1 METGASP
8 ERAPGPLPSA
18 ARAQR
23 LVIGLLTLL
32 LTDIIWVASSEL
44 TEYIF
49 KTQKYN
55 KPFFSTYLKTSLF
68 MLYLPGFLVHRPWRE
83 QCLEAVQLR
92 RIGGARTGGEYRAVT
107 ESDTG
112 EEEEALSDTGDSDI
126 GGEGGTGLH
135 SRNNAVARSLSE
147 PTFQPIRSEGTDSE
161 ADTGNILQKEG
172 NPSVLMIVLLGNKRV
187 RFNRVAEV
195 RSMSAKEAIHANLA
209 RLSYA
214 ASMRAQAALERAQNR
229 LTVGETAWLAL
240 TFSLLWFA
248 GNYSYQAAL
257 AHTEAG
263 VVNVLSA
270 SSCLFTLIL
279 SAIFPSG
286 AMDSLSLTK
295 MLGVLSTMSG
305 VVLVSYS
312 DLKMEDGFPI
322 GALWTLAGSLFYSSY
337 IVFLRRKIDHEDKLD
352 VPMFFGFVG
361 VFSFL
366 SLWPLFFIFH
376 FTNHE
381 RFEMP
386 NKPQLVALLLNGVI
400 GTVLS
405 ELLWLFGCFYT
416 SSLIATL
423 SISLTIPLTT
433 FADVLVKRVEY
444 DNLFYIG
451 SIPMFVS
458 FFLVAMVSHWNNWDP
473 VMEGLQVTWARLCRC
488 CNRRRESGRQRRRI
502 VESLESE
509 GLLTSEADENEDSS
523 HLEAA

>member
-1 METGASP
+1 
-8 ERAPGPLPSA
+8 
-18 ARAQR
+18 
-23 LVIGLLTLL
+23 
-32 LTDIIWVASSEL
+32 
-44 TEYIF
+44 
-49 KTQKYN
+49 
-55 KPFFSTYLKTSLF
+55 
-68 MLYLPGFLVHRPWRE
+68 
-83 QCLEAVQLR
+83 
-92 RIGGARTGGEYRAVT
+92 
-107 ESDTG
+107 
-112 EEEEALSDTGDSDI
+112 
-126 GGEGGTGLH
+126 
-135 SRNNAVARSLSE
+135 
-147 PTFQPIRSEGTDSE
+147 
-161 ADTGNILQKEG
+161 
-172 NPSVLMIVLLGNKRV
+172 
-187 RFNRVAEV
+187 
-195 RSMSAKEAIHANLA
+195 MSAKEAIHANLA

-229 LTVGETAWLAL
+229 LTVGETARLAI

-279 SAIFPSG
+279 AAIFPSSP
-286 AMDSLSLTK
+286 MDSLSLTK

-312 DLKMEDGFPI
+312 DLKMEDGVPT
-322 GALWTLAGSLFYSSY
+322 GALWTLSGALFYSSY

-361 VFSFL
+361 LFSFL
-366 SLWPLFFIFH
+366 FLWPLFFIFH

-386 NKPQLVALLLNGVI
+386 NKPQIVAMLINGVV

-433 FADVLVKRVEY
+433 FADVLVKRVVY
-444 DNLFYIG
+444 DYLFYIG

-473 VMEGLQVTWARLCRC
+473 VLECLQAGWARLCGC
-488 CNRRRESGRQRRRI
+488 CRGRRGPGRQRGQRI
-502 VESLESE
+502 LETLESE
-509 GLLTSEADENEDSS
+509 GLLSPEAEVSG

>member
-1 METGASP
+1 
-8 ERAPGPLPSA
+8 
-18 ARAQR
+18 
-23 LVIGLLTLL
+23 
-32 LTDIIWVASSEL
+32 
-44 TEYIF
+44 
-49 KTQKYN
+49 
-55 KPFFSTYLKTSLF
+55 
-68 MLYLPGFLVHRPWRE
+68 
-83 QCLEAVQLR
+83 
-92 RIGGARTGGEYRAVT
+92 
-107 ESDTG
+107 
-112 EEEEALSDTGDSDI
+112 
-126 GGEGGTGLH
+126 
-135 SRNNAVARSLSE
+135 
-147 PTFQPIRSEGTDSE
+147 
-161 ADTGNILQKEG
+161 
-172 NPSVLMIVLLGNKRV
+172 MIVSNDYVMLGNKRV

-229 LTVGETAWLAL
+229 LTVGQTAWLAL

-279 SAIFPSG
+279 AAIFPSS
-286 AMDSLSLTK
+286 AMDRLSLTK

-312 DLKMEDGFPI
+312 DLKMEDGFPT

-386 NKPQLVALLLNGVI
+386 NKPQLVAMLLNGVI

-433 FADVLVKRVEY
+433 FADVLVKKVEY

-473 VMEGLQVTWARLCRC
+473 VMEGLQAAWARLCRC
-488 CNRRRESGRQRRRI
+488 CRGRRDSGRQRRRI

-509 GLLTSEADENEDSS
+509 SLLTSEADENEDSS
-523 HLEAA
+523 QLEAA

>member
-1 METGASP
+1 
-8 ERAPGPLPSA
+8 
-18 ARAQR
+18 
-23 LVIGLLTLL
+23 
-32 LTDIIWVASSEL
+32 
-44 TEYIF
+44 
-49 KTQKYN
+49 
-55 KPFFSTYLKTSLF
+55 
-68 MLYLPGFLVHRPWRE
+68 
-83 QCLEAVQLR
+83 
-92 RIGGARTGGEYRAVT
+92 
-107 ESDTG
+107 
-112 EEEEALSDTGDSDI
+112 
-126 GGEGGTGLH
+126 
-135 SRNNAVARSLSE
+135 
-147 PTFQPIRSEGTDSE
+147 
-161 ADTGNILQKEG
+161 
-172 NPSVLMIVLLGNKRV
+172 
-187 RFNRVAEV
+187 
-195 RSMSAKEAIHANLA
+195 MSAKEAIHANLA

-229 LTVGETAWLAL
+229 LTVAETAWLAL

-279 SAIFPSG
+279 SAIFPSSS
-286 AMDSLSLTK
+286 MDTLSLTK

-312 DLKMEDGFPI
+312 DLKMEDGFPT
-322 GALWTLAGSLFYSSY
+322 GALWTISGSLFYSSY

-366 SLWPLFFIFH
+366 FLWPFFFIFH
-376 FTNHE
+376 YTNHE
-381 RFEMP
+381 RFELP
-386 NKPQLVALLLNGVI
+386 NKAQLVALLLNGVI

-433 FADVLVKRVEY
+433 FADVLVKRVDY

-473 VMEGLQVTWARLCRC
+473 VMEGLQKMWARLCRC
-488 CNRRRESGRQRRRI
+488 CKRRRDPGRQRRRI

-509 GLLTSEADENEDSS
+509 GLLETEENEDSS
-523 HLEAA
+523 QLEAA

>member
-1 METGASP
+1 MNGYNCSPLTGS
-8 ERAPGPLPSA
+8 
-18 ARAQR
+18 
-23 LVIGLLTLL
+23 
-32 LTDIIWVASSEL
+32 
-44 TEYIF
+44 
-49 KTQKYN
+49 KK
-55 KPFFSTYLKTSLF
+55 
-68 MLYLPGFLVHRPWRE
+68 
-83 QCLEAVQLR
+83 
-92 RIGGARTGGEYRAVT
+92 
-107 ESDTG
+107 
-112 EEEEALSDTGDSDI
+112 
-126 GGEGGTGLH
+126 
-135 SRNNAVARSLSE
+135 
-147 PTFQPIRSEGTDSE
+147 
-161 ADTGNILQKEG
+161 
-172 NPSVLMIVLLGNKRV
+172 V

-229 LTVGETAWLAL
+229 LTVTETAKLAL
-240 TFSLLWFA
+240 TFSLLWFV

-257 AHTEAG
+257 SDTEAG

-279 SAIFPSG
+279 SALFPSTP
-286 AMDSLSLTK
+286 MDSLSLTK
-295 MLGVLSTMSG
+295 MVGVLFTISG

-312 DLKMEDGFPI
+312 DLKMEDGFPT
-322 GALWTLAGSLFYSSY
+322 GALWTLAGALFYSSY

-361 VFSFL
+361 LFSFL
-366 SLWPLFFIFH
+366 FLWPLFIILH

-381 RFEMP
+381 RFELP
-386 NKPQLVALLLNGVI
+386 NKPQIIAMLINGIV

-423 SISLTIPLTT
+423 SISLTIPFTT
-433 FADVLVKRVEY
+433 FADVLVKKVNY

-473 VMEGLQVTWARLCRC
+473 ILECLVSGWRKLCRC
-488 CNRRRESGRQRRRI
+488 CCKVQDSRRRRI
-502 VESLESE
+502 VESLENESLLQSE
-509 GLLTSEADENEDSS
+509 DGADNSS
-523 HLEAA
+523 QNEAA